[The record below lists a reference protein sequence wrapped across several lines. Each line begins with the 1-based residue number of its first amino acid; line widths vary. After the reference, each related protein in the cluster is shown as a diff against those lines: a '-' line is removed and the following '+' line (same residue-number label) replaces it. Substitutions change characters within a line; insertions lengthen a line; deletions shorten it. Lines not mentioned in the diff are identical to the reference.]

1 MISVFSDFFV
11 SIFGGNSWLATM
23 IISMFPIIELKGAIP
38 VGMSVDFWG
47 NAALSE
53 TEAVIFSLIGSCLVV
68 PILAVVFKPIIV
80 WMKRTKLFRK
90 VAVVVEEKVKKSSVK
105 VENKIQDGGTGSNK
119 STIIKML
126 GVFLFVAVP
135 LPMTGVWTGTAMA
148 VCLGL
153 KFWQIVVSAVLGNI
167 VAGVL
172 ITAVCSVF
180 PQFTSIL
187 FLIVLSIVLVV
198 LITMIIKIIFSK
210 RTKEQ

>member
-1 MISVFSDFFV
+1 MISVFSNFFV

-53 TEAVIFSLIGSCLVV
+53 TEAVIFSLVGSCLVV
-68 PILAVVFKPIIV
+68 PILAVVFKPVII
-80 WMKRTKLFRK
+80 WMKKTKLFGK

-105 VENKIQDGGTGSNK
+105 VENKIQDGGVGSNK

-153 KFWQIVVSAVLGNI
+153 KFWQIVVSGVLGNI

-198 LITMIIKIIFSK
+198 IITMIIKIIFSK

>member
-1 MISVFSDFFV
+1 
-11 SIFGGNSWLATM
+11 
-23 IISMFPIIELKGAIP
+23 
-38 VGMSVDFWG
+38 
-47 NAALSE
+47 
-53 TEAVIFSLIGSCLVV
+53 LVV

-90 VAVVVEEKVKKSSVK
+90 IAVVVEEKVKKSSVK

-172 ITAVCSVF
+172 VTAVCSVF

>member
-1 MISVFSDFFV
+1 MISVFSNFFV
-11 SIFGGNSWLATM
+11 SIFGSNSWLATM

-68 PILAVVFKPIIV
+68 PILVVVFKPVII
-80 WMKRTKLFRK
+80 WMKKTKLFRK
-90 VAVVVEEKVKKSSVK
+90 IAVVVEEKVKKSSVK